1 VSRSR
6 LCFSLSLCILVSVRS
21 YPVGVRNLHIEDL
34 VKASD
39 VIAIAEVIDVKAI
52 GAAPPIPFRDQLLE
66 AQAYTSN
73 VLLRRIVKGT
83 AADSLTVE
91 YALPTSSVGYR
102 GLRQGTRIIFLR
114 RQQGHYSLAD
124 PYYPDFPA
132 VVTHSGTAG
141 LPSTISDCG
150 TSVVRELLAV
160 IASDTASPAEK
171 GQILQVDY
179 ALPANHE
186 VVAAFREGLAS
197 AQEAELRQRLQGELI
212 RFGDVSE
219 LPSVAQLLLT
229 DSAARDQRAWLLYV
243 IGNRLSDRRAIP
255 ALEPLLRSGDDS
267 LREAAVEALWHIA
280 DPAAAPVLLKALQ
293 DPDEQVRFYAVRA
306 FSDIANEPGWGGPG
320 ESEFR
325 QHQQKYLSHW
335 QDWATSQAQ

>member
-1 VSRSR
+1 MSRKR
-6 LCFSLSLCILVSVRS
+6 LCFSLSLCILATIRS
-21 YPVGVRNLHIEDL
+21 YSVGIKNLHIDDL

-39 VIAIAEVIDVKAI
+39 VIAIAEVIDVRAV
-52 GAAPPIPFRDQLLE
+52 GAAPPIPFHDQLLE
-66 AQAYTSN
+66 AQAYASN
-73 VLLRRIVKGT
+73 VLLKRIVKGT

-91 YALPTSSVGYR
+91 YALPISFVGYR
-102 GLRQGTRIIFLR
+102 GLQQGTRIIFLR

-132 VVTHSGTAG
+132 VETHSDTAG
-141 LPSTISDCG
+141 LQSTVNDCV
-150 TSVVRELLAV
+150 TRVVRELVAV

-171 GQILQVDY
+171 DQILQVDY
-179 ALPANHE
+179 ALHATHE

-197 AQEAELRQRLQGELI
+197 AQEPELRQRLQGELI
-212 RFGDVSE
+212 SFGDATQ

-243 IGNRLSDRRAIP
+243 IGNRLSDQRAIP
-255 ALEPLLRSGDDS
+255 ALEPLLLSGDDS
-267 LREAAVEALWHIA
+267 IREAAVEALWHIA
-280 DPAAAPVLLKALQ
+280 DLAAAPALLKGLQ

-306 FSDIANEPGWGGPG
+306 FSDIANEPGWGGPS
-320 ESEFR
+320 ESEFQ

-335 QDWATSQAQ
+335 QDWATSKAH